1 MLLTETGLLPQQEP
15 SNPSVCLCGLSVGRT
30 STQLSSGVSQPPC
43 SGAAPACTLVS
54 WGISGLSQ
62 ALLDPCG
69 LKGVLSLHLRLPWFG
84 GAGD

>member
-1 MLLTETGLLPQQEP
+1 MLLTGTGLLPQQEP

-54 WGISGLSQ
+54 WDIPGLSQ
-62 ALLDPCG
+62 ALLDPHG
-69 LKGVLSLHLRLPWFG
+69 LKRLLSLHLHLPWFG